1 MQVNEALSAK
11 NKYQSDVEQAAEY
24 IENFDIL
31 ETITNVGNDE
41 VFTPIK
47 VCNKVL
53 DMLPIEVWSNPDYKW
68 LNPVDKNGVFHREIA
83 LRLDH
88 GLSGWQPDLIKRRM
102 HILQNMLFSIGLTKF
117 TSEVARRTLYYC
129 SVANRSDDG
138 LRDKDGHSIN
148 GYAIGNGDWFNDFE
162 GNIKKPI
169 TKHQFKKGKCVFCG
183 IREDS
188 KYNDQKQIEHYA
200 YEFIH
205 KKQLLTHL
213 QERFF
218 NGDNNMKFD
227 IIIGN
232 PPYQLNDNASSNSA
246 SPIYHKFVQQAISL
260 NPRFVSMIIPSRWM
274 AGGKGLDDFRMVFLG
289 DKRIAKLVDF
299 TNAKEVF
306 PNLSIAGGVCY
317 FLWDINKKDKF
328 AEIENYKN
336 GKILKSRRNLD
347 DYDVFVRDN
356 EAISILEKIR
366 LSKNFVSL
374 SSIISSRNPFGVASN
389 IHGSEVM
396 SKNNDLTVYS
406 SKGVGYLAR
415 ENVSLDNEYI
425 DNYKVMISKTS
436 SEHANEPDSNGQFK
450 VLSVIRFLNKGEIC
464 TDSYLI
470 NNNILGKEECLS
482 LINYLKTRFV
492 RFLLLQSL
500 TSVSMSKQT
509 FRFVPIVDFS
519 LTWTDEKLFKLYN
532 FDQSEINYI
541 LSIVKEMV

>member
-148 GYAIGNGDWFNDFE
+148 GYAIGNGYWFNDFE
-162 GNIKKPI
+162 GNIKNPI

-336 GKILKSRRNLD
+336 GEILKSRRNLD

-470 NNNILGKEECLS
+470 NNNILGKKECLS

-541 LSIVKEMV
+541 RSIVKEMV